1 MTPPTRAPSSVAVPV
16 PTKVDPQRVPA
27 ERVAE
32 IQRAR
37 MLSATVE
44 IAAEQGAAKLTVT
57 RIVARSGVSRRTFYE
72 IFKDCED
79 CLLAALEDAL
89 DQAAEVVVPAYRSE
103 RKWHERC
110 RAALRAL
117 LELFD
122 ERPDLARLLVVDSLG
137 TGSHTL
143 KRRRYVLAQL
153 IDAVDEGREEA
164 QRGSE
169 PPPLSAEGI
178 VGAVLSVIHAR
189 LHEFAPAEQDLLELT
204 NPLMSMIVLPYLGR
218 AAAARELS
226 RPVARRRA
234 SVSRPVGNPLRA
246 LDMRLTYRTV
256 RVLMSVGSSPGCSN
270 RQVGVAAGIV
280 DQGQI
285 SKLLARL
292 ERLGLVHNVGLE
304 PGRGAPNAWAL
315 TEGGLEV
322 QQLLAQESSRA

>member
-1 MTPPTRAPSSVAVPV
+1 MTSPTRAPSSVAVPV
-16 PTKVDPQRVPA
+16 VPKADPQGVPV

-37 MLSATVE
+37 MLSATREV
-44 IAAEQGAAKLTVT
+44 AAEQGAANLTVT

-72 IFKDCED
+72 IFKDCEG

-89 DQAAEVVVPAYRSE
+89 AQAAEAVVPAYRSKL
-103 RKWHERC
+103 KWHERC
-110 RAALRAL
+110 RAALTAL

-122 ERPDLARLLVVDSLG
+122 ERPDLARLLVVDSQG
-137 TGSHTL
+137 TSPNTL
-143 KRRRYVLAQL
+143 ERRRSVLAQL
-153 IDAVDEGREEA
+153 IDAVDEGREES
-164 QRGSE
+164 QRGAE
-169 PPPLSAEGI
+169 PPPLTAEGI

-189 LHEFAPAEQDLLELT
+189 LHELEPAEQDLLELA
-204 NPLMSMIVLPYLGR
+204 NPLMSVIVLPYLGR
-218 AAAARELS
+218 AAATRELS
-226 RPVARRRA
+226 RPVARRKA

-270 RQVGVAAGIV
+270 RQIGVAAGIV

-292 ERLGLVHNVGLE
+292 ERLGLVCNVGSD
-304 PGRGAPNAWAL
+304 PGKGGANAWAL
-315 TEGGLEV
+315 TEGGHEV

>member
-1 MTPPTRAPSSVAVPV
+1 MSPPTRAPSSVAVPV
-16 PTKVDPQRVPA
+16 QDGFDPESVPL

-44 IAAEQGAAKLTVT
+44 VAAEHGASNMTVT

-79 CLLAALEDAL
+79 CLLAALEDAFER
-89 DQAAEVVVPAYRSE
+89 AAEVVVPAYRGA
-103 RKWHERC
+103 RRWHERC
-110 RAALRAL
+110 RAALTAL

-137 TGSHTL
+137 TGPHAL
-143 KRRRYVLAQL
+143 ERRRSVLAWL

-164 QRGSE
+164 QKGSE
-169 PPPLSAEGI
+169 PPPLTAEGV

-189 LHEFAPAEQDLLELT
+189 LLEPAEEGLPELAS
-204 NPLMSMIVLPYLGR
+204 PLMSMIVLPYLGR
-218 AAAARELS
+218 AAAARELV
-226 RPVARRRA
+226 RPVARRKA
-234 SVSRPVGNPLRA
+234 ATARPVGNPLRA

-256 RVLMSVGSSPGCSN
+256 CVLMSVGSNPGRSN
-270 RQVGVAAGIV
+270 RQVGVAAGIT

-292 ERLGLVHNVGLE
+292 ERLGLVCNVGSD
-304 PGRGAPNAWAL
+304 PGRGAPNAWTL
-315 TEGGLEV
+315 TEGGHEV